1 MELIFMGTPSF
12 AVPILSSLIKSRH
25 NVVAVVTQPDR
36 PKGRSSKLVQSPVK
50 VLAAENNLVIFQ
62 PENINKDD
70 RVISSLKNS
79 RADLVI
85 TAAFGQIVSRQI
97 LSIPKKECINIH
109 TSLLPKYRGAAPIN
123 RAIINGESETGV
135 SIINMTEALDAGDIV
150 ASDTTRIS
158 PDENAEELEER
169 LAGIAVE
176 LLQKVIASFEKNSV
190 KYKCQDEGLVTYAS
204 KLEKG
209 EGAINWNGSSES
221 IHNLIRGLIPW
232 PCAYSF
238 LQKRESNTKKRII
251 IKKSCLKCE
260 DEIIVNKQPG
270 TINKTG
276 EKGMLVST
284 CNGGLWIN
292 VLQPE
297 GKRAMDAKD
306 FINGYNIEVGDTFT
320 IKT

>member
-1 MELIFMGTPSF
+1 MDLIFMGTPGF
-12 AVPILSSLIKSRH
+12 AVPILYSLIKSRH

-36 PKGRSSKLVQSPVK
+36 PKGRSARLVQSPVK
-50 VLAAENNLVIFQ
+50 ELAVDNNLVIFQ

-70 RVISSLKNS
+70 QIISFLEDLG
-79 RADLVI
+79 ADLII
-85 TAAFGQIVSRQI
+85 TAAFGQIVSKQV

-123 RAIINGESETGV
+123 RAIINGEQETGV
-135 SIINMTEALDAGDIV
+135 SIINMAESLDAGDII
-150 ASDTTRIS
+150 ASDVTRIT
-158 PDENAEELEER
+158 PDENSEELERR
-169 LAGIAVE
+169 LAGIAVD
-176 LLQKVIASFEKNSV
+176 LLQNVIDSFEKNSV
-190 KYKCQDEGLVTYAS
+190 EYSCQDEALVTYAS
-204 KLEKG
+204 KLKKG
-209 EGAINWNGSSES
+209 EGDINWNCSSES

-238 LQKRESNTKKRII
+238 LQKRKSNTKKRII
-251 IKKSCLKCE
+251 IKKSCFMCD
-260 DEIIVNKQPG
+260 DETVVDKQPG
-270 TINKTG
+270 TIIKTG

-292 VLQPE
+292 VVQPE